1 MFGIGASEI
10 FVIIL
15 IAIMLFGAEKVPE
28 LARTFAKG
36 MAQLKNATDDIKNE
50 IQKSAE
56 ESGFDKK
63 TLTSGFDSQF
73 EDLKQHVDGIKDDLV
88 TNNSLD
94 VSSITKDIDSE
105 ILKAKENLDDLTGPI
120 KRQR

>member
-15 IAIMLFGAEKVPE
+15 IAVMLFGAEKVPE

-36 MAQLKNATDDIKNE
+36 MAQLKNATEDIKNE

-56 ESGFDKK
+56 ENGLDKK
-63 TLTSGFDSQF
+63 SLTSGFDAEF
-73 EDLKQHVDGIKDDLV
+73 GDLKQHVGGIKDDLV
-88 TNNSLD
+88 SNNSLD
-94 VSSITKDIDSE
+94 VKSITGDIDSE
-105 ILKAKENLDDLTGPI
+105 IQKAKQNLDDLTGPI